1 MFLPPAPAWIGVVAR
16 ALLAASLGTIALV
29 LLLRVRGIARH
40 DARRGLL
47 LVGCLLLAIALS
59 QAITMY
65 HISPYPS
72 WLELLVTVTGAAIA
86 VAVAFQVVPA
96 VDWILKRLGSIEPAS
111 GLLAQEIVE
120 RQRAER
126 GEAEHRRMM
135 DGVLACLSD
144 GVIVTD
150 PAGRQVLWNPVAEQ
164 LLGLPSANLAPED
177 LAAYASV
184 RQPADYTPIPTSS
197 LPLVQAMRGRTVSG
211 EEILLQPRGEVEQR
225 WMSLSATPVV
235 DRDGS
240 RLGGVIVLRD
250 ISRAKELERQLR
262 RHAAFLELLQ
272 EVTVAAA
279 DAESLHTAASA
290 TLRAL
295 CRRLRWQVGHL
306 YGITEDRDGALE
318 VLMSDVHYLADQ
330 ERFGDFHRWL
340 LAHQGA
346 SAVPVHEALSAR
358 RPTWFSSLPVDW
370 DLTVAAGASRL
381 ASAVILPVMVKE
393 RPVAALVCYSEE
405 QRAYDSQLAD
415 VLSQIGLQLSRM
427 VERQR
432 SMIERDQIRA
442 QAEQAQKMDAIGR
455 LAGGVAHDFNNLLTV
470 ILGEAQLALLAAA
483 PDDRQLQESLDEVRR
498 AGERAAV
505 LTRQLLTFSRQR
517 ITARDRFSVN
527 EMITDLERLLT
538 RLIGEDIVLRAE
550 PGAEHATVSADRGQ
564 LEQVVTN
571 MVVNAR
577 DAMPR
582 GGDVMVRTS
591 NATWPDSRSG
601 NGRVPGEYVVLT
613 VADTGIGMTEE
624 VRQKVFDAFFTTKA
638 PGKGT
643 GLGLATSLGI
653 VEQCGGFIDVESG
666 VGQGTRFHVYLPVV
680 EAVEPIAEVR
690 RPDSMPLGSE
700 TIVLVEDDAATRGV
714 CERALSR
721 LGYRVVPL
729 GDPLEALDR
738 LRSDPQTVDLL
749 LTDLVMPSMN
759 GLALARRA
767 RRIRPEMRVLYISG
781 YSEEVIAT
789 KDVIEQG
796 LTLLHKPFAM
806 EDLAAAVRHCLD
818 SPVVRSPLER

>member
-1 MFLPPAPAWIGVVAR
+1 MLLPPAPAWIDTAAR
-16 ALLAASLGTIALV
+16 AILTVSLATIALA
-29 LLLRVRGIARH
+29 LLVHVRRTGH
-40 DARRGLL
+40 RGVQRAQL
-47 LVGCLLLAIALS
+47 LVGLLLLAIALS
-59 QAITMY
+59 QAIVLFQA
-65 HISPYPS
+65 SPYPS
-72 WLELLVTVTGAAIA
+72 WFELLVIVTGAGLAA
-86 VAVAFQVVPA
+86 AVAFQVVPA
-96 VDWILKRLGSIEPAS
+96 TDWIVRRLSSADAPR

-126 GEAEHRRMM
+126 GEAEHRRML

-144 GVIVTD
+144 GVIVTN
-150 PAGRQVLWNPVAEQ
+150 ASGHQVLWNPIAEQ

-197 LPLVQAMRGRTVSG
+197 LPLVQAMRGRTVCG
-211 EEILLQPRGEVEQR
+211 EEILIQPRGEVEQR

-235 DRDGS
+235 DRDGTQ
-240 RLGGVIVLRD
+240 LGGVIVLRD

-279 DAESLHTAASA
+279 EAESLASAASA
-290 TLRAL
+290 TIRAL
-295 CRRLRWQVGHL
+295 CRRLRWQVGLL
-306 YGITEDRDGALE
+306 YGITEGRDGSLA
-318 VLMSDVHYLADQ
+318 VSMSDGHYLADQ
-330 ERFGDFHRWL
+330 DRFGDFHRWL
-340 LAHQGA
+340 LAHQAA
-346 SAVPVHEALSAR
+346 SVVPVHEALSTR
-358 RPTWFSSLPVDW
+358 RPTWYSALPGDW
-370 DLTVAAGASRL
+370 DLTVAAEASKL
-381 ASAVILPVMVKE
+381 ASAVILPIMVKE
-393 RPVAALVCYSEE
+393 HPVAALVCYSEE

-432 SMIERDQIRA
+432 SMVERDQIRA
-442 QAEQAQKMDAIGR
+442 QAEQAQKMDAVGR

-483 PDDRQLQESLDEVRR
+483 PEDRQLKESLDEVRR

-527 EMITDLERLLT
+527 DMVTDLERLLT

-550 PGAEHATVSADRGQ
+550 PTAERASVSADRGQ

-582 GGDVMVRTS
+582 GGEVVVRTS
-591 NATWPDSRSG
+591 NVVWPDSRSG
-601 NGRVPGEYVVLT
+601 SGRTPGEYVVLT
-613 VADTGIGMTEE
+613 VADTGLGMTEE
-624 VRQKVFDAFFTTKA
+624 VRQRVFDAFFTTKA

-653 VEQCGGFIDVESG
+653 VEQCGGFIDVESAI
-666 VGQGTRFHVYLPVV
+666 GQGSRFHVYLPVV
-680 EAVEPIAEVR
+680 DPVESIAEVR
-690 RPDSMPLGSE
+690 RPDSMPRGSE
-700 TIVLVEDDAATRGV
+700 TIVLVEDDGATRGV

-729 GDPLEALDR
+729 GGPLEALER

-749 LTDLVMPSMN
+749 LTDLVLPSMN

-767 RRIRPEMRVLYISG
+767 RRIRPERRVLYISG
-781 YSEEVIAT
+781 YSEEIIAT

-806 EDLAAAVRHCLD
+806 EDLAGAVRLCLD